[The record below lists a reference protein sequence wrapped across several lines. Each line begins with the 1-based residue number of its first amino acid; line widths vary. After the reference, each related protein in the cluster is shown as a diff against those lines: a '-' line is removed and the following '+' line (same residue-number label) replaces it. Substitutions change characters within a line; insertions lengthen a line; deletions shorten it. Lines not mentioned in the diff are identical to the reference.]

1 MQTASPGL
9 ILKGKQAGRVE
20 VATTAARLVH
30 SQKARKKKE
39 GRKKRK
45 LILQKTP
52 WVLRK
57 LVRTVKK
64 LQKI

>member
-1 MQTASPGL
+1 MQTSSGSYPQREASRESGGGNDGGTACPQPES
-9 ILKGKQAGRVE
+9 KEEERGKE
-20 VATTAARLVH
+20 N
-30 SQKARKKKE
+30 
-39 GRKKRK
+39 RK

-64 LQKI
+64 LQKL